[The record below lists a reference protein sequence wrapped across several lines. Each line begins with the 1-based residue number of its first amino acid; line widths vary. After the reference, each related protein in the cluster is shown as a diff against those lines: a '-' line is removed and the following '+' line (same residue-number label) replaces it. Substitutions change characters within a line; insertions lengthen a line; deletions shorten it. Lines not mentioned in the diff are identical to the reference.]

1 MGDTIRSM
9 LGDGIFLNTIHTTK
23 FKSGTLSINLFRP
36 LREEEAAM
44 NALLPSVLR
53 RGSAAHPDL
62 VSLAAELDE
71 LYGASV
77 CSAVRKRGEI
87 QIIGLGADF
96 NDDRYIPDCS
106 DLLERVCALV
116 GEVLL
121 RPVVENGV
129 FKEEYFESEKKNLI
143 DSINSRVNDK
153 ISYTQSRLIENMCA
167 GEAYGIDKIGSKAA
181 AEAIT
186 NEALYRHYVNIL
198 ATSQIEIVYVGSADH
213 QRVKDALTAWIGDIP
228 RGEIEPTGTVITYAV
243 GEPRYI
249 EESLDVTQGKL
260 AIGFR
265 TGVTAADEDYA
276 EMVLFNAVFGG
287 GINSK
292 LFMNVREKLSLCYYA
307 SSGFE
312 KFKGLLLVNSGVEF
326 DKYETARAEIFA
338 QLEACKNGDITEQE
352 LESSRMYLLDSLA
365 CSRDSLALMEESCI
379 SGLAGDYDRT
389 PEELMN
395 ELKKLAKEDVVRAA
409 KRVQLDTVFF
419 LKGAE

>member
-1 MGDTIRSM
+1 MGNTIRSKI
-9 LGDGIFLNTIHTTK
+9 GEGVFLNTIHTTK
-23 FKSGTLSINLFRP
+23 FKSGTLSLNLFRP
-36 LREEEAAM
+36 LSDDEAAM

-53 RGSAAHPDL
+53 RGSENHPDL

-71 LYGASV
+71 LYGASI

-96 NDDRYIPDCS
+96 NDDRFIPDCK
-106 DLLERVCALV
+106 DLLERVCCLM

-121 RPVVENGV
+121 QPITEGQG
-129 FKEEYFESEKKNLI
+129 FKQEYFESEKKNLI

-153 ISYTQSRLIENMCA
+153 ISYTQSRLIENMCQ
-167 GEAYGIDKIGSKAA
+167 GEAYGTDKIGGREE

-186 NEALYRHYVNIL
+186 NEVLFKHYKSIL

-213 QRVKDALTAWIGDIP
+213 QRVKNALSAWIDRIP

-243 GEPRYI
+243 GEPKYI

-265 TGVTAADEDYA
+265 TGTTAADEDYA
-276 EMVLFNAVFGG
+276 EMVLFNAIFGG

-326 DKYETARAEIFA
+326 DKYETAKAEIFA
-338 QLEACKNGDITEQE
+338 QLEACKNGDITDQE
-352 LESSRMYLLDSLA
+352 LESARMYLLDTLA

-389 PEELMN
+389 PEELAD
-395 ELKKLAKEDVVRAA
+395 ELKKLTKEDVVKAA
-409 KRVQLDTVFF
+409 KRVRLDTVFF